1 MPGQFDV
8 IPVLDLRDGQA
19 VWARGGRRQE
29 YQPLRSIAVGGPD
42 PADIVSTICRRFGL
56 TRFYIADLD
65 AIEHSGS
72 NLPMIAKLIRE
83 FDVALMVDAGTPDPG
98 AVCQVLK
105 AGVAQAIVGSETL
118 ENLEVLETMLA
129 SWSSSRLIFS
139 LDTRGGRVLSRCD
152 ALRDASPTEAAGRVA
167 TLGVSTLIALELQRV
182 GTGSGPDLAIL
193 RDVRTAAPGAALI
206 AGGGVRGLNDLSALD
221 DLGCAGALVGTAITT
236 GALTPEALDT
246 WRAARA

>member
-1 MPGQFDV
+1 MTAGPKPCPSQFTNTPRISSPAQVAIQKGCNFPIDLAGFRRIRSPDV
-8 IPVLDLRDGQA
+8 VSVRHPL
-19 VWARGGRRQE
+19 E
-29 YQPLRSIAVGGPD
+29 YVKI
-42 PADIVSTICRRFGL
+42 
-56 TRFYIADLD
+56 
-65 AIEHSGS
+65 
-72 NLPMIAKLIRE
+72 
-83 FDVALMVDAGTPDPG
+83 
-98 AVCQVLK
+98 
-105 AGVAQAIVGSETL
+105 
-118 ENLEVLETMLA
+118 
-129 SWSSSRLIFS
+129 S